1 MTTSEAPQVISTRDG
16 AVSTI
21 VLNAPERKNA
31 LDGAGWVQLRDSL
44 RAAEDDDQTRVVVI
58 TGAGGEFCAGAA
70 VGGPRNRPHPLRSTQ
85 QIHEAAHALHTLT
98 KPVVAKVR
106 GVAVGAGWNIAL
118 GCDLIAADSTAR
130 FSQIFG
136 KRGLSVDFGG
146 TWALPRLVGLQQEKR
161 LALLG
166 EFIDAAEAHSMGLIA
181 WTCPPDELDEL
192 VDGVA
197 GRLSAGPPIALAQ
210 TKALLNSSFDFTHEQ
225 ALDAEA
231 RAQAINFATEDA
243 PTARRAFQDRTE
255 PVFTGKWAVP

>member
-1 MTTSEAPQVISTRDG
+1 
-16 AVSTI
+16 
-21 VLNAPERKNA
+21 
-31 LDGAGWVQLRDSL
+31 
-44 RAAEDDDQTRVVVI
+44 
-58 TGAGGEFCAGAA
+58 
-70 VGGPRNRPHPLRSTQ
+70 
-85 QIHEAAHALHTLT
+85 
-98 KPVVAKVR
+98 
-106 GVAVGAGWNIAL
+106 
-118 GCDLIAADSTAR
+118 
-130 FSQIFG
+130 
-136 KRGLSVDFGG
+136 
-146 TWALPRLVGLQQEKR
+146 
-161 LALLG
+161 
-166 EFIDAAEAHSMGLIA
+166 MGLIA